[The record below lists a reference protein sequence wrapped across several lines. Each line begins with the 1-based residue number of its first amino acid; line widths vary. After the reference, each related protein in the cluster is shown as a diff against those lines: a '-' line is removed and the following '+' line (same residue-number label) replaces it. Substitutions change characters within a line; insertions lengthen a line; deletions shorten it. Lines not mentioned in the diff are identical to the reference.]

1 MSLRIRVAI
10 NLLLLAFVPQVWAI
24 AQEPAPATS
33 ATITGGTIHGLIK
46 DPDDAL
52 VPGATV
58 TLTPATGKAQV
69 ATSKNDGTYSFRG
82 LTPGTY
88 VMTVTAPGFGVFVK
102 EGIKVASATNLALDT
117 RMVIAEESEQMTV
130 TAQGIQVSVDP
141 ENNASSMVITGA
153 ALDALSDDPDELE
166 TELTALAG
174 PAAGPN
180 GGQIYIDGFTGGQLP
195 PKSSIMTIRINQNP
209 FSAQYDQLGYGRIE
223 IVTKPGTNSFHG
235 SANIQYNDKAFNTST
250 PFLGSANSQ
259 PDYHTIFGMGNLT
272 GPIRPGM
279 SFTLSGSHRTID
291 NNQIINPSGFYA
303 SSATSTTLCAPGN
316 LTCASYAFP
325 TSARALANPQ
335 TRWDISPRIDFLLG
349 EKNTFNG
356 RYQYESGTSSLN
368 PTVPSALLTT
378 GSNTT
383 SSEQTIQLNDT
394 ELFSSKVVDETHF
407 EYRHTTATSTP
418 LSTSPAL
425 IVQGIFNAGGTS
437 AGTTSVPGYHVELQN
452 YLSIQLAKNF
462 VRLGGRLRVSS
473 ESSYSNGG
481 TNGSFVYSY
490 LLDPCTDSTITNKP
504 SNCVS
509 GATVPCATTNVTAG
523 TSLPSSYQCGA
534 VSQFSVTNITNST
547 ISANETDLGF
557 YAEDDWKPLSNLTLS
572 YGIRLETQNVINSN
586 HDLAPRISV
595 AYGLPRKNGKVS
607 TVVRGGFGIFY
618 NRFQLGTIAAQITN
632 NGKNTQDFTYSSP
645 GAACQP
651 VGSGGTFT
659 GYNAACTTG
668 SASAGRTTVELNDP
682 GLRSAYTIQSSASI
696 EQQIGKVGSV
706 AITYLN
712 ARGEHQF
719 LQRYIPNGT
728 TIDDV
733 NQSGG
738 VFRQSQINTNFN
750 LRTKKGITLFGF
762 YSANW
767 ADSNISN
774 ITSPYNSHVD
784 YGRAAFAVQSRVVV
798 GGNIPLPYRFTAS
811 PLIFAQSGSPY
822 NVTTGLP
829 DSVNLQFNDRPAFAN
844 GTSSANCLSAAS
856 FSSSA
861 TSATEIPVNYCTGP
875 ATASFNLRVARTFGI
890 GPKTAAAL
898 AAAGNNQGGPG
909 GPPPGG
915 GGPGGGGPGGGGGG
929 RGPGGGGPGGPGGP
943 GGGGASTGRKYN
955 LTIGAQAQNLFNE
968 VPYGAPVSTL
978 TSPLFGKSISLQS
991 GPFASGNAVRR
1002 ITLQA
1007 NFSF

>member
-1 MSLRIRVAI
+1 MSLRMRIVI
-10 NLLLLAFVPQVWAI
+10 ILLFLGFAFQIWAFAQQPAPISSAAI
-24 AQEPAPATS
+24 A
-33 ATITGGTIHGLIK
+33 GGTIHGLIK

-69 ATSKNDGTYSFRG
+69 ATSRNDGVYTFRG

-88 VMTVTAPGFGVFVK
+88 AMTVTAPGFGVFVK
-102 EGIKVASATNLALDT
+102 EGIKVTAATNLALDS
-117 RMVIAEESEQMTV
+117 RLAIAEETEQTTV
-130 TAQGIQVSVDP
+130 TAQGTQVSVDP

-153 ALDALSDDPDELE
+153 ALDALSDDPDELQ

-195 PKSSIMTIRINQNP
+195 PKSSIMTIRVNQNP

-223 IVTKPGTNSFHG
+223 IVTKPGTNAFHG
-235 SANIQYNDKAFNTST
+235 NANFQFNNKALNTST
-250 PFLGSANSQ
+250 PFLGTANSQ
-259 PDYHTIFGMGNLT
+259 PDYHTIFGMGSLT

-279 SFTLSGSHRTID
+279 SFTLSGSHRDIQ

-303 SSATSTTLCAPGN
+303 ASATSTTLCAPGN

-349 EKNTFNG
+349 EKNTFNA
-356 RYQYESGTSSLN
+356 RYQYEGGSSSVN
-368 PTVPSALLTT
+368 PAVSSALLTT

-383 SSEQTIQLNDT
+383 SSESTIQLNDT
-394 ELFSSKVVDETHF
+394 QLFSSKVVNETHF
-407 EYRHTTATSTP
+407 EYRHTTAGSTP

-425 IVQGIFNAGGTS
+425 IVQGIFTAGGASTGTS
-437 AGTTSVPGYHVELQN
+437 SIPGYHAELQN
-452 YLSIQLAKNF
+452 YTSVQLAKNF
-462 VRLGGRLRVSS
+462 LRLGARLRVSG
-473 ESSYSNGG
+473 ESSYSNAGS
-481 TNGSFVYSY
+481 NGSFVYSY

-504 SNCVS
+504 SNCVT
-509 GATVPCATTNVTAG
+509 GATIPCATANVTAG
-523 TSLPSSYQCGA
+523 TSLPSSYQCGL
-534 VSQFSVTNITNST
+534 VSQFSLTNITNST
-547 ISANETDLGF
+547 INAHETDLGI
-557 YAEDDWKPLSNLTLS
+557 YAEDDWKPLNNLTLS
-572 YGIRLETQNVINSN
+572 YGARLEAQNVIHSS

-595 AYGLPRKNGKVS
+595 AYGIPGKNGKIS

-618 NRFQLGTIAAQITN
+618 NRFQLNTIAAQIIN
-632 NGKNTQDFTYSSP
+632 NDQNTQSATYSSP

-668 SASAGRTTVELNDP
+668 AASAGKSTIQLNGA
-682 GLRSAYTIQSSASI
+682 GLRSAYTMQASASI

-706 AITYLN
+706 SVTYLN

-719 LQRYIPNGT
+719 LQRYLPNGAV
-728 TIDDV
+728 IDDI

-738 VFRQSQINTNFN
+738 VFRQSQLNTNVN
-750 LRTKKGITLFGF
+750 LHTRKGITVFGF

-767 ADSNISN
+767 ANSNISN
-774 ITSPYNSHVD
+774 ISNPYNSYTD
-784 YGRAAFAVQSRVVV
+784 YGRAAFAIQSRAVV

-811 PLIFAQSGSPY
+811 PLIFVQSGSPY
-822 NVTTGLP
+822 NVTTGIP
-829 DSVNLQFNDRPAFAN
+829 DSVNLQFNDRPAFAS
-844 GTSSANCLSAAS
+844 GLSSANCLSSAS
-856 FSSSA
+856 FSSTA

-875 ATASFNLRVARTFGI
+875 ATASFNLRLARTFGI

-898 AAAGNNQGGPG
+898 AAAANNNQGGTGGPG
-909 GPPPGG
+909 GPPP
-915 GGPGGGGPGGGGGG
+915 GPGGGGPGGGGGG
-929 RGPGGGGPGGPGGP
+929 RGPGGGGPGGPMG

-955 LTIGAQAQNLFNE
+955 LTIGAQVQNLFNE
-968 VPYGAPVSTL
+968 VPYGTPVSTL
-978 TSPLFGKSISLQS
+978 TSPLFGKSISLQN
-991 GPFASGNAVRR
+991 GPFAYGNAVRR
-1002 ITLQA
+1002 IMLQA